1 MPAAIPFPSSRLVQ
15 FSRLMSFVSMAGIV
29 GLAGVTMLVFLIP
42 EWTRDL
48 LLARI
53 GQTDMPLVIDG
64 TTRALGALVL
74 AVPAGVLA
82 YGLWQARA
90 LFDGFARG
98 EIISQQSASR
108 LQTFAVTVFAQA
120 ILGPLSVIGL
130 SLAFSMSNPP
140 GQRFVAVT
148 LSAQDYM
155 AVIVGGILWAITY
168 AMREAIRLAEE
179 NASFV

>member
-1 MPAAIPFPSSRLVQ
+1 MPLVMRFPSSRLVQ
-15 FSRLMSFVSMAGIV
+15 FSRVMSFVTTAGIV
-29 GLAGVTMLVFLIP
+29 GSACATVLVFLIP

-53 GQTDMPLVIDG
+53 GQTDMPLVIDT
-64 TTRALGALVL
+64 TTRTLGALVI
-74 AVPAGVLA
+74 AVPAGVLV

-98 EIISQQSASR
+98 EVITQESAQR
-108 LQTFAVTVFAQA
+108 LQAFAVSVFAQA
-120 ILGPLSVIGL
+120 LLGPLTVVGL
-130 SLAFSMSNPP
+130 SLAFSMANPP